1 MVGRLTDIEEVIDH
15 AAHHVTRVHAIEVAE
30 AKPLILVEKVLA
42 HLRFHAGAHDMAL
55 GRHEIAAC
63 ATNEVHDYEPNG
75 NHADRCHN
83 RMLPL
88 GEKTVGE
95 RAQNHRKRKVN
106 TCDNKRANGIGNEK
120 MLLRAIVGKKTAEHG

>member
-1 MVGRLTDIEEVIDH
+1 
-15 AAHHVTRVHAIEVAE
+15 
-30 AKPLILVEKVLA
+30 
-42 HLRFHAGAHDMAL
+42 
-55 GRHEIAAC
+55 
-63 ATNEVHDYEPNG
+63 
-75 NHADRCHN
+75 
-83 RMLPL
+83 MLPL